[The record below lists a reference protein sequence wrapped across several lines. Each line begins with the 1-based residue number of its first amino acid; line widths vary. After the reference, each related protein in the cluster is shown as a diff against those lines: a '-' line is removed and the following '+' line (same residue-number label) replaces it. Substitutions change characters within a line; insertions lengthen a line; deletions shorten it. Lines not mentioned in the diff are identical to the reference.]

1 MWQVLTTLDGP
12 NDEGMRRRWE
22 VNVAELLELWPLALQ
37 QHLPLLVPAPLSRL
51 ALCFARH
58 LMHYYGAELPAPRVI
73 AMVKQR
79 SKANPAHRVEVLR
92 WGCVARSCLRN
103 QGLVRAPHEH

>member
-37 QHLPLLVPAPLSRL
+37 QHLPLLEPRHDLDEPVVSL
-51 ALCFARH
+51 A
-58 LMHYYGAELPAPRVI
+58 E
-73 AMVKQR
+73 
-79 SKANPAHRVEVLR
+79 
-92 WGCVARSCLRN
+92 
-103 QGLVRAPHEH
+103 